1 MRAALRVAG
10 ALLGTERRNAACRA
24 MAGHSSASTAGI
36 IVIGDEILKGHTQDT
51 NSFFMCRRL
60 RALGVHV
67 ARVSVVPDEVD
78 AIAAEVAAFSSRFT
92 FVLTSG
98 GIGPTHDDVTFE
110 AVAKAF
116 GEKVTPHPEL
126 VALVHKFFGKTDIQC
141 PEMKLARIPESS
153 RLNYGTDR
161 LTGSAFKYPLVSVR
175 NVYIFPGIPALMER
189 ALDGLSHLFRSEQTC
204 FHSRAIYVAADEV
217 QIAPVLDQA
226 NVGFRGRVSLGS
238 YPDWANNYYR
248 VKLTLDSESE
258 QHLEE
263 AHCFLMEKLPPGV
276 VVPLV
281 TDCVSR
287 AATEVYALAESGTA
301 VAAFQLQPG
310 SSRCSSAA
318 QTDTE
323 GPRRWQE
330 QPGCGI
336 DTEFSL
342 GLALI
347 PLLGRGMV
355 VP

>member
-1 MRAALRVAG
+1 
-10 ALLGTERRNAACRA
+10 
-24 MAGHSSASTAGI
+24 
-36 IVIGDEILKGHTQDT
+36 
-51 NSFFMCRRL
+51 MCRRL
-60 RALGVHV
+60 RALGVRV

-78 AIAAEVAAFSSRFT
+78 AIAAEVAAFASRFT

-116 GEKVTPHPEL
+116 GEKVAPHPEL
-126 VALVHKFFGKTDIQC
+126 VALVHKFFGKTDMQC

-226 NVGFRGRVSLGS
+226 NASFQDRVSLGS

-263 AHCFLMEKLPPGV
+263 AHGFLMEKLPPGV

-287 AATEVYALAESGTA
+287 ASTDVYALAESGTA
-301 VAAFQLQPG
+301 AAAGVLVLLLQ
-310 SSRCSSAA
+310 
-318 QTDTE
+318 T
-323 GPRRWQE
+323 RR
-330 QPGCGI
+330 
-336 DTEFSL
+336 
-342 GLALI
+342 
-347 PLLGRGMV
+347 GRGSGKSSPGV
-355 VP
+355 EFASSSLWGWHSSPCWVGGWLCFRDT

>member
-1 MRAALRVAG
+1 
-10 ALLGTERRNAACRA
+10 
-24 MAGHSSASTAGI
+24 
-36 IVIGDEILKGHTQDT
+36 
-51 NSFFMCRRL
+51 MCRRL
-60 RALGVHV
+60 RALGVRV

-78 AIAAEVAAFSSRFT
+78 TIAAEVAAFASRFT

-116 GEKVTPHPEL
+116 GEKVAPHPEL
-126 VALVHKFFGKTDIQC
+126 VDLVHKFFGKTDMQC

-153 RLNYGTDR
+153 RLNYGTDQ

-226 NVGFRGRVSLGS
+226 NASFQGRVSLGS

-263 AHCFLMEKLPPGV
+263 AHRFLMEKLPPGV
-276 VVPLV
+276 VEPLV
-281 TDCVSR
+281 IDCVSR
-287 AATEVYALAESGTA
+287 AAAEVYDLAESGTA
-301 VAAFQLQPG
+301 AAAFQLQPG
-310 SSRCSSAA
+310 PSCCSSTA
-318 QTDTE
+318 QTDAE
-323 GPRRWQE
+323 GPKQ
-330 QPGCGI
+330 
-336 DTEFSL
+336 
-342 GLALI
+342 
-347 PLLGRGMV
+347 
-355 VP
+355 